1 MNVAVFPLTA
11 NVLPEGKMPLR
22 IFEPRY
28 LRMVAE
34 ATRNQQPIAMA
45 MLKTSRNLPDNENL
59 HDIVTLCDITDF
71 SQLDDG
77 LLGIEVEGRTLAK
90 RGRIILDSDGLR
102 HADVQP
108 LEMWPEQQRETT
120 FLEPLS
126 ARLETIFAEYPEVGS
141 LYQSTTRL
149 GDLKWVCCRWIEMLP
164 LSSEVK
170 ASLIQQ
176 DVHQV
181 AAYLDELFTQS

>member
-59 HDIVTLCDITDF
+59 HDIVTLCEITDF

-90 RGRIILDSDGLR
+90 RGCIVVDSDGLR
-102 HADVQP
+102 RAEVHP
-108 LEMWPEQQRETT
+108 LEMWPEQQREST
-120 FLEPLS
+120 FLEPLA
-126 ARLETIFAEYPEVGS
+126 ARLKTIFDEYPEVGS

-149 GDLKWVCCRWIEMLP
+149 DDLKWVCCRWIEMLP

-170 ASLIQQ
+170 TSLIQQ

-181 AAYLDELFTQS
+181 AIYLDELFTQS